1 MNTSCSAE
9 LLCATVCAS
18 TALPRNICT
27 DLGPPWLLS
36 ADKIKQFV
44 RKNYFKKLKKQ
55 QSYSLFIYITLLE
68 FPVFSLAKIS
78 ERRKELLSPLR
89 GTRAAHCVSASNV
102 NFYFN
107 TLVKDL

>member
-9 LLCATVCAS
+9 LLCATVRAS

-44 RKNYFKKLKKQ
+44 RKNYFKKLKNNKVTV
-55 QSYSLFIYITLLE
+55 YSFTLLCLN
-68 FPVFSLAKIS
+68 FQCSLWLKLANV
-78 ERRKELLSPLR
+78 ER
-89 GTRAAHCVSASNV
+89 N
-102 NFYFN
+102 Y
-107 TLVKDL
+107 